1 MSDVEVE
8 PRRRWSTRFT
18 KNLMAVMILL
28 CFTLVTYVQ
37 STFALGF
44 DLQSARCLPWV
55 AYWITKDTAPDIHRG
70 SIYALRINHDEQLAN
85 RTLLKL
91 AAGLPGDKVK
101 LAPTGVWIN
110 DSYWGPMHPH
120 QVKVQQ
126 ASGRNPFASFVIPKG
141 KLLMLGTLP
150 QSYDGRYVGLVDTS
164 AIEGR
169 ASPLW

>member
-1 MSDVEVE
+1 MIEGQDH
-8 PRRRWSTRFT
+8 PRQKWSTRFT
-18 KNLMAVMILL
+18 KNLMAVMILVT
-28 CFTLVTYVQ
+28 FAAVTYIQ
-37 STFALGF
+37 STFSLGF

-55 AYWITKDTAPDIHRG
+55 AYWITKDADARIDRG

-85 RTLLKL
+85 RTLLKM
-91 AAGLPGDKVK
+91 AAGMPGDIVT
-101 LAPTGVWIN
+101 LNQGGVWIN
-110 DSYWGPMHPH
+110 KLYWGPMHPV
-120 QVKVQQ
+120 QVKRLQ
-126 ASGRNPFASFVIPKG
+126 SEGKNPFTSYVIPKG

>member
-1 MSDVEVE
+1 
-8 PRRRWSTRFT
+8 
-18 KNLMAVMILL
+18 MAVMIL
-28 CFTLVTYVQ
+28 VTFSGVSYIQ
-37 STFALGF
+37 STFSLGF

-55 AYWITKDTAPDIHRG
+55 AYWITKDAEPTVDRG

-85 RTLLKL
+85 RTLLKI
-91 AAGLPGDKVK
+91 AAGLPGDSVK
-101 LAPTGVWIN
+101 LNKGGVWIN
-110 DSYWGPMHPH
+110 DLYWGPMHPV
-120 QVKVQQ
+120 QVERLQ
-126 ASGRNPFASFVIPKG
+126 AQGKTPFTSFVIPKG